1 MTAPLF
7 IASVTIN
14 HKISFTC
21 AFYENLLIGSLS
33 GKLLDKTVQSIHQ
46 NEWFNNP
53 KFIEVQSETSSGMV
67 NFYINYAQLAN
78 FAGSIAPELKESLTD
93 VSTILGYS
101 SLITQLQDKNIS
113 LSGYTNYY
121 DSIPSIANALVKTD
135 AGKLE
140 AQNILPSETAL
151 FMSVNTSNFQLFYN
165 DLLDQYQQFDSV
177 GHHSYV
183 SGIEKAEK
191 WLDIDFNEILFSW
204 IAGEFTLA
212 KLQPQS
218 NTRELDGILAVKANN
233 IDDAKV
239 HMNTLLKHIKK
250 RTPVKFDQITYRNH
264 DIHKLQMKGFFKL
277 FFGKMMQGMEKPYFS
292 YIDNYVVFSNSVN
305 SLMNMIDDY
314 LVGNTIARAP
324 SFKSF
329 FEQFDE
335 KSNFS
340 LFVQMPKV
348 YQHLYYYSDAS
359 SKRSLKKNKNLLINF
374 ANIGWQL
381 NANGN
386 MFETILLAQ
395 HDENT
400 MLYEE
405 LEAMQNDAEDL
416 YIDEYV
422 ELKFKM
428 RLDETFPWNEGH
440 VNYYVSHPEKVQDSV
455 LIHEGVMHDSIP
467 QDLWRNYYFSS
478 NISSAIPYD
487 DGKVDGTAIFYFDD
501 EEHTVKAEVKY
512 NDDVIDGDYIE
523 YYSNGRKKAELE
535 LDEGLFDGNAYY
547 YYRNG
552 QLKIEGK
559 YKNGLRHGKWKYYTK
574 AGDLISKES
583 WKKGKE

>member
-1 MTAPLF
+1 VTA
-7 IASVTIN
+7 IN
-14 HKISFTC
+14 TK
-21 AFYENLLIGSLS
+21 
-33 GKLLDKTVQSIHQ
+33 
-46 NEWFNNP
+46 EWFNNQ
-53 KFIEVQSETSSGMV
+53 KFLEAQNETSTGMID
-67 NFYINYAQLAN
+67 FYINYSQLPL
-78 FAGSIAPELKESLTD
+78 FAGSIAPKLKESLEN
-93 VSTILGYS
+93 VSQILAYS
-101 SLITQLQDKNIS
+101 SLNTQLKDENIS
-113 LSGYTNYY
+113 LSGYTNYF
-121 DSIPSIANALVKTD
+121 DSIPSIANALVKAD

-140 AQNILPSETAL
+140 VQNILPSETAL

-165 DLLDQYQQFDSV
+165 DLLEQYKLVDSINYE
-177 GHHSYV
+177 SYV
-183 SGIEKAEK
+183 SGIKMAEN
-191 WLDIDFNEILFSW
+191 WLDLNFNDILFSW
-204 IAGEFTLA
+204 MAGEFALA

-218 NTRELDGILAVKANN
+218 NARELDAILAVKANN
-233 IDDAKV
+233 IDEAKA
-239 HMNTLLKHIKK
+239 HMNTLLKHVKK

-314 LVGNTIARAP
+314 LVGNTIARTP

-348 YQHLYYYSDAS
+348 YQHLYFYSDAS
-359 SKRSLKKNKNLLINF
+359 SKRSLRKNKNLLINF

-386 MFETILLAQ
+386 MFKTILLAQ
-395 HDENT
+395 HDESAL
-400 MLYEE
+400 LYEE
-405 LEAMQNDAEDL
+405 LEAMQSAAEDL
-416 YIDEYV
+416 YIDEYR

-428 RLDETFPWNEGH
+428 RLDETFPWNEGR

-455 LIHEGVMHDSIP
+455 LIHEGEMKDSIP
-467 QDLWRNYYFSS
+467 EDLWRNYYFSS

-487 DGKVDGTAIFYFDD
+487 AGKVDGTAIFYFDD

-535 LDEGLFDGNAYY
+535 LDDGLLDGNAYY

-552 QLKIEGK
+552 QLK
-559 YKNGLRHGKWKYYTK
+559 N
-574 AGDLISKES
+574 
-583 WKKGKE
+583 